1 MLARLFNRE
10 YMSTASADRLRTR
23 AAVLAA
29 LVVAAHSGVVL
40 IGWAARWSLFLTPP
54 PSFIPMA
61 PTTALAF
68 LALSLALIARMLAP
82 VGSPLRSVGTVLS
95 WIVATLAVVNI
106 ALPSVLD
113 QIFGGAAG
121 QFGRVRL
128 GVMSPV
134 TAAALVPLALAIA
147 ATGPRPHYAGV
158 LATIAAIVGATVA
171 LGYAYGTPLLYGGGT
186 IPVSLPTGLSL
197 LVLGVATVLTAGPDV
212 WPLDRLVGD
221 QPRARMLRAFL
232 PATAG
237 LVVLI
242 GLLDARLGGLFGGDR
257 VLIAAWFAVIGV
269 ALVALLVSRI
279 SRHIANEIDRANAEQ
294 HRAERRYREMFEQSL
309 AGVSTTRVSDG
320 RIVLCNER
328 LATIF
333 GYDSAAEFMEHTAR
347 DLWWDPAD
355 RDRMVAALRE
365 SSTLR
370 NYEVHM
376 RRKDGKPLWL
386 LCNIT
391 LREGENGEALLE
403 NLTVDVSER
412 KSLEQQ
418 LWQAQKLDAL
428 GSLAGGV
435 AHDFNNLLTAII
447 GYADILRDDLG
458 ANSQHAEDLNE
469 IIKASDRATALTR
482 QLLAFSRR
490 QPFEPKSM
498 RIDERVTDMEKMLR
512 RLLGPPVRLIT
523 ATDADLAAIM
533 ADPNQL
539 EQVVLNLAV
548 NSRDAMPQGGTVT
561 IETRNV
567 RLDEPYVLGASAVPA
582 GSYVMLAVNDTGS
595 GMSPET
601 LGRLFEPFFTTK
613 EKGKGTGLGLSTV
626 YGIVKQSQGHVIVYS
641 EPGVGTTFKCYFPIS
656 EARPRISR
664 PMHAPLEV
672 KGTETILLVEDEEP
686 IRLLAATALERN
698 GYKILA
704 ASEGDAAMALAAEHQ
719 GPIHLLLSDGVLSG
733 VRVPELLRR
742 FVAQRPETKILLM
755 SGYSQEAVFQHD
767 IVAPNTAFLPKP
779 FTIRQLTERVREVLD
794 E

>member
-1 MLARLFNRE
+1 M
-10 YMSTASADRLRTR
+10 
-23 AAVLAA
+23 
-29 LVVAAHSGVVL
+29 
-40 IGWAARWSLFLTPP
+40 
-54 PSFIPMA
+54 
-61 PTTALAF
+61 
-68 LALSLALIARMLAP
+68 
-82 VGSPLRSVGTVLS
+82 
-95 WIVATLAVVNI
+95 
-106 ALPSVLD
+106 
-113 QIFGGAAG
+113 
-121 QFGRVRL
+121 
-128 GVMSPV
+128 
-134 TAAALVPLALAIA
+134 
-147 ATGPRPHYAGV
+147 
-158 LATIAAIVGATVA
+158 
-171 LGYAYGTPLLYGGGT
+171 
-186 IPVSLPTGLSL
+186 
-197 LVLGVATVLTAGPDV
+197 
-212 WPLDRLVGD
+212 
-221 QPRARMLRAFL
+221 
-232 PATAG
+232 
-237 LVVLI
+237 
-242 GLLDARLGGLFGGDR
+242 
-257 VLIAAWFAVIGV
+257 IAAWFAVIGV
-269 ALVALLVSRI
+269 ALVALLVARL
-279 SRHIANEIDRANAEQ
+279 SRHIASKIDRANAEQ
-294 HRAERRYREMFEQSL
+294 LHAEHRYRDMFDQSL

-333 GYDSAAEFMEHTAR
+333 GYESAAEFMEHTAR

-376 RRKDGKPLWL
+376 RRRDGKPLWL

-391 LREGENGEALLE
+391 LREGENGEALLD
-403 NLTVDVSER
+403 NLTVDISDR

-458 ANSQHAEDLNE
+458 TNSQHAEDLNE
-469 IIKASDRATALTR
+469 IIKASDRAAALTR

-490 QPFEPKSM
+490 QPFDPKSM

-512 RLLGPPVRLIT
+512 RLLGPPVRLVT
-523 ATDADLAAIM
+523 ATDVDLAAIM

-548 NSRDAMPQGGTVT
+548 NSRDAMPQGGTLT
-561 IETRNV
+561 IETHNV
-567 RLDEPYVLGASAVPA
+567 RLDEPYAHGSAAVPPGA
-582 GSYVMLAVNDTGS
+582 YVMLAVSDTGS
-595 GMSPET
+595 GMSQET

-641 EPGVGTTFKCYFPIS
+641 ELGVGTTFKCYFPVS
-656 EARPRISR
+656 EKRARVSR
-664 PMHAPLEV
+664 PMQAPIEV

-704 ASEGDAAMALAAEHQ
+704 ASDGDTAMALAAAHQ

-767 IVAPNTAFLPKP
+767 IVAPSTAFLPKP

-794 E
+794 S

>member
-1 MLARLFNRE
+1 
-10 YMSTASADRLRTR
+10 MSTARAERLRTR

-29 LVVAAHSGVVL
+29 VVVAAHSGVVL
-40 IGWAARWSLFLTPP
+40 IGWAAGWSLFLVPS

-68 LALSLALIARMLAP
+68 LALSLALIARLVAP
-82 VGSPLRSVGTVLS
+82 ASSPLRNAGTVLS
-95 WIVATLAVVNI
+95 WIVATLALVNI

-113 QIFGGAAG
+113 QFLGGATG

-134 TAAALVPLALAIA
+134 TAAAIIPLALAIA
-147 ATGPRPHYAGV
+147 ATESRSHYVGA

-171 LGYAYGTPLLYGGGT
+171 LGYAFGTPLLYGGGT
-186 IPVSLPTGLSL
+186 IPVALPTGLSL
-197 LVLGVATVLTAGPDV
+197 LVLGIATVLAAGRDV

-221 QPRARMLRAFL
+221 EPRARMLRAFL

-237 LVVLI
+237 LIVLI
-242 GLLDARLGGLFGGDR
+242 GLLDARLGTLFGGDR
-257 VLIAAWFAVIGV
+257 VLIASWFAVIGV
-269 ALVALLVSRI
+269 ALVALLVSRL
-279 SRHIANEIDRANAEQ
+279 SRHIADQIDRANVEKQ
-294 HRAERRYREMFEQSL
+294 GAERRYRDMFEQSL

-320 RIVLCNER
+320 RILLCNER

-333 GYDSAAEFMEHTAR
+333 GYDSAVEFMEHTAR

-365 SSTLR
+365 SSSLR

-391 LREGENGEALLE
+391 LRAGENGEALLE
-403 NLTVDVSER
+403 NVTVDVTDR

-458 ANSQHAEDLNE
+458 ADSRHTDDLNE
-469 IIKASDRATALTR
+469 IIKASDRAAALTR

-490 QPFEPKSM
+490 QPFEPKSL
-498 RIDERVTDMEKMLR
+498 RVDERVTDMEKMLR
-512 RLLGPPVRLIT
+512 RLLGPPVRLVT
-523 ATDADLAAIM
+523 ATDPDLAAIM

-548 NSRDAMPQGGTVT
+548 NSRDAMAQGGTLT

-567 RLDEPYVLGASAVPA
+567 RLDEPYAHGSAAVPPGA
-582 GSYVMLAVNDTGS
+582 YVMLAVSDTGA
-595 GMSPET
+595 GMSQET
-601 LGRLFEPFFTTK
+601 LARLFEPFFTTK

-641 EPGVGTTFKCYFPIS
+641 EPGVGTTFKCYFPVS
-656 EARPRISR
+656 ETKARVSR
-664 PMHAPLEV
+664 PSLAPVEV

-686 IRLLAATALERN
+686 IRLLAATALERY

-704 ASEGDAAMALAAEHQ
+704 ASDGDTAMALAAAHQ

-742 FVAQRPETKILLM
+742 FNAQRPETKILLM

-794 E
+794 S

>member
-1 MLARLFNRE
+1 
-10 YMSTASADRLRTR
+10 MSTARADRLRIR
-23 AAVLAA
+23 ATALAA
-29 LVVAAHSGVVL
+29 ALVAAHSVL
-40 IGWAARWSLFLTPP
+40 VLGGWAAGWSLFLN
-54 PSFIPMA
+54 PSPRFIPMA

-68 LALSLALIARMLAP
+68 LALSLALTARLLAP
-82 VGSPLRSVGTVLS
+82 AGSGLRNVGSVLS
-95 WIVATLAVVNI
+95 WVVATLALVNI

-113 QIFGGAAG
+113 QVFGGGAG

-147 ATGPRPHYAGV
+147 ATGPRPHYAGA

-186 IPVSLPTGLSL
+186 IPVALPTGLSL
-197 LVLGVATVLTAGPDV
+197 LILGMATVLAAGPDV
-212 WPLDRLVGD
+212 WPLERLVGD

-242 GLLDARLGGLFGGDR
+242 GLLDARLGALFGGDR

-269 ALVALLVSRI
+269 ALVALLVSRL
-279 SRHIANEIDRANAEQ
+279 SRHIANEIDQANTEQ
-294 HRAERRYREMFEQSL
+294 QRAERRYREMFEQSVTGI
-309 AGVSTTRVSDG
+309 ATTRVSDG
-320 RIVLCNER
+320 RVIMCNEACAR
-328 LATIF
+328 IF
-333 GYDSAAEFMEHTAR
+333 GYESPAEFMKQKAR
-347 DLWWDPAD
+347 DLWWDPGE
-355 RDRMVAALRE
+355 REQLVAALRD
-365 SSTLR
+365 SSGLR
-370 NYEVHM
+370 NFEARM
-376 RRKDGKPLWL
+376 RRKDGTPAWVM
-386 LCNIT
+386 CNVT
-391 LREGENGEALLE
+391 LRPGTDGEQILE
-403 NLTVDVSER
+403 SMLIDVSDR

-458 ANSQHAEDLNE
+458 ANSSHAEDLNE

-490 QPFEPKSM
+490 QPFEP
-498 RIDERVTDMEKMLR
+498 RALRLDERVADMEKMLR
-512 RLLGPPVRLIT
+512 RLLGPTVRLVT
-523 ATDADLAAIM
+523 GGDADLSAIM
-533 ADPNQL
+533 ADPSQV

-548 NSRDAMPQGGTVT
+548 NSRDAMPQGGTLT

-567 RLDEPYVLGASAVPA
+567 RIEEPYALGPTAVPP
-582 GSYVMLAVNDTGS
+582 GSYVMLAVSDTGT
-595 GMSPET
+595 GMNQET
-601 LGRLFEPFFTTK
+601 LAKIFEPFFTTK

-641 EPGVGTTFKCYFPIS
+641 EPGIGTTFKCYFPVS
-656 EARPRISR
+656 DVRPRVSR
-664 PMHAPLEV
+664 PALAPAEV
-672 KGTETILLVEDEEP
+672 SGTETILLVEDEEP
-686 IRLLAATALERN
+686 IRVLAATALGRV
-698 GYKILA
+698 GYKVLA
-704 ASEGDAAMALAAEHQ
+704 AADGDAAMQLAVSHA

-733 VRVPELLRR
+733 IRVPELLRR

-779 FTIRQLTERVREVLD
+779 FTIRQLTERVRDILD
-794 E
+794 D

>member
-1 MLARLFNRE
+1 
-10 YMSTASADRLRTR
+10 MSTARADRLRLR

-40 IGWAARWSLFLTPP
+40 IGWAAGWSLFLVPS

-68 LALSLALIARMLAP
+68 LALSLALIARLVAP
-82 VGSPLRSVGTVLS
+82 AGSPLRNTGSVLS
-95 WIVATLAVVNI
+95 WVVATVALVNI

-113 QIFGGAAG
+113 QILGGGTG

-134 TAAALVPLALAIA
+134 TAAAIIPLALAIA
-147 ATGPRPHYAGV
+147 ATGARSHYVGA

-186 IPVSLPTGLSL
+186 IPVALPTGLSL
-197 LVLGVATVLTAGPDV
+197 LVLGVGTVLAAGPDV

-221 QPRARMLRAFL
+221 EPRARMLRAFL

-269 ALVALLVSRI
+269 ALVALLVSRL
-279 SRHIANEIDRANAEQ
+279 SRLIASEIDRANAEQ
-294 HRAERRYREMFEQSL
+294 HRAERRYREMFEQSV
-309 AGVSTTRVSDG
+309 AGMTTTRVSDG
-320 RIVLCNER
+320 HVIMCNEACAR
-328 LATIF
+328 IF
-333 GYDSAAEFMEHTAR
+333 GYGSPAEFMKQQAR
-347 DLWWDPAD
+347 DLWWDPAE
-355 RDRMVAALRE
+355 RDQLVAALRE
-365 SSTLR
+365 SPGVR
-370 NYEVHM
+370 NFEARM
-376 RRKDGKPLWL
+376 KRKDGTPAWVM
-386 LCNIT
+386 CNVT
-391 LREGENGEALLE
+391 LRESADGEAILE
-403 NLTVDVSER
+403 SILVDVSDR

-447 GYADILRDDLG
+447 GYADILREDLG
-458 ANSQHAEDLNE
+458 ENSRYAEDLNE
-469 IIKASDRATALTR
+469 ILKASDRATALTR

-490 QPFEPKSM
+490 QPFEPKAL
-498 RIDERVTDMEKMLR
+498 RLDERVQDIEKMLR
-512 RLLGPPVRLIT
+512 RLLGPPVHLVT
-523 ATDADLAAIM
+523 ATDGDLSAVL

-539 EQVVLNLAV
+539 EQVLLNLAV
-548 NSRDAMPQGGTVT
+548 NSRDAMPNGGTVT

-567 RLDEPYVLGASAVPA
+567 RIDEPYAQGASVVPT
-582 GSYVMLAVNDTGS
+582 GSYVMLAVSDTGT
-595 GMSPET
+595 GMTPET
-601 LGRLFEPFFTTK
+601 LSRLFEPFFTTK
-613 EKGKGTGLGLSTV
+613 EKGKGTGLGLATV

-641 EPGVGTTFKCYFPIS
+641 EPGIGTTFKCFFPVS
-656 EARPRISR
+656 DARPRVSR
-664 PMHAPLEV
+664 PVQMPVKA

-686 IRLLAATALERN
+686 IRVLAVTALERC
-698 GYKILA
+698 GYRVLPA
-704 ASEGDAAMALAAEHQ
+704 GDGDAAMTLATDHD

-742 FVAQRPETKILLM
+742 FVAQRPDTRILLM

-794 E
+794 S

>member
-1 MLARLFNRE
+1 
-10 YMSTASADRLRTR
+10 MSSRP
-23 AAVLAA
+23 AVVAA
-29 LVVAAHSGVVL
+29 LVVVVHSGGVL
-40 IGWAARWSLFLTPP
+40 IGWAAGWSLFLTPP

-68 LALSLALIARMLAP
+68 LALSLALIARLRAP
-82 VGSPLRSVGTVLS
+82 AGAAVRNAGTVLS
-95 WIVATLAVVNI
+95 WIVATLALVNI

-113 QIFGGAAG
+113 QLLGGATG

-134 TAAALVPLALAIA
+134 TAAAVIPLALAIA
-147 ATGPRPHYAGV
+147 ATGSRSHYVGA

-197 LVLGVATVLTAGPDV
+197 LVLGVATVLAAGPEM
-212 WPLDRLVGD
+212 WPLDRLVGVE
-221 QPRARMLRAFL
+221 PRARMLRAFL

-242 GLLDARLGGLFGGDR
+242 GLLDSRLAGLFGGDH

-269 ALVALLVSRI
+269 ALVALLVSRL
-279 SRHIANEIDRANAEQ
+279 SRHIASEIDRANAEQ
-294 HRAERRYREMFEQSL
+294 HRAERRYREMFEQSV
-309 AGVSTTRVSDG
+309 AGITTTRVVDG
-320 RIVLCNER
+320 RVIMCNEACAR
-328 LATIF
+328 IF
-333 GYDSAAEFMEHTAR
+333 GYGSPAEFTKQQAR
-347 DLWWDPAD
+347 DLWWDPAE
-355 RDRMVAALRE
+355 REQLVAALRV
-365 SSTLR
+365 SPGGIR
-370 NYEVHM
+370 NFEARM
-376 RRKDGKPLWL
+376 KRKDGTPAWVM
-386 LCNIT
+386 CNVT
-391 LREGENGEALLE
+391 LRENAEGESILE
-403 NLTVDVSER
+403 SILIDVSDR

-458 ANSQHAEDLNE
+458 ADSSHTDDLNE
-469 IIKASDRATALTR
+469 IIKASDRAAALTR

-490 QPFEPKSM
+490 QPFEPKSL

-512 RLLGPPVRLIT
+512 RLLGPPVQLVT

-548 NSRDAMPQGGTVT
+548 NSRDAMPEGGTVT

-567 RLDEPYVLGASAVPA
+567 RLDEPYAQGPSAVPS
-582 GSYVMLAVNDTGS
+582 GTYVMLAVSDTGT

-601 LGRLFEPFFTTK
+601 LSRLFEPFFTTK
-613 EKGKGTGLGLSTV
+613 DKGKGTGLGLSTV

-641 EPGVGTTFKCYFPIS
+641 EPGVGTTFKCFFPVS
-656 EARPRISR
+656 EVRPRVSR
-664 PMHAPLEV
+664 PMQAPVEV

-686 IRLLAATALERN
+686 IRVLAETALGRL
-698 GYKILA
+698 GYRILA
-704 ASEGDAAMALAAEHQ
+704 AHDGNAAMTLAASHD

-742 FVAQRPETKILLM
+742 FVAQRPETRILLM
-755 SGYSQEAVFQHD
+755 SGYSQEAVFQND

-794 E
+794 S